1 MKPIALVTVVAAALA
16 LGACAVV
23 PPSGPSVMVLPGE
36 GKSFDQFRADDFQCR
51 QFADAQIGGAQPSQ
65 AQVNSGVTSAAIGT
79 VVGAAAGALI
89 GGHEGAAVGAG
100 TGLLF
105 GSAAGAG
112 AANASAYTL
121 QQRYDMGYQQCMYAK
136 GNKVPMA
143 AEPARRRRAY
153 TYSAPPPPPPPDY
166 YPR

>member
-65 AQVNSGVTSAAIGT
+65 AQVNSGVASAAIGT
-79 VVGAAAGALI
+79 
-89 GGHEGAAVGAG
+89 
-100 TGLLF
+100 
-105 GSAAGAG
+105 
-112 AANASAYTL
+112 
-121 QQRYDMGYQQCMYAK
+121 
-136 GNKVPMA
+136 
-143 AEPARRRRAY
+143 
-153 TYSAPPPPPPPDY
+153 
-166 YPR
+166 